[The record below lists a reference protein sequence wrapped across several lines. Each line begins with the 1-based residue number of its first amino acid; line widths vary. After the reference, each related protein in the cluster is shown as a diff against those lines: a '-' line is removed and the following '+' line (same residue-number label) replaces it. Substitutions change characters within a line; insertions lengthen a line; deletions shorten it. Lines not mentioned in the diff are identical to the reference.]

1 MAAVEPGGLDGGD
14 EELRSVCVGSR
25 VGHGEVAGAGVLDGE
40 ALVGELLA
48 VDGLA
53 AAAVTVGEVAAL
65 EHELGN
71 DAVEDGPFVVEGFAA
86 CAHAFF
92 ARAQRA
98 EVLHGLGH
106 GGAVEAHGDPPR
118 GLAADGDVEED
129 LFAR

>member
-1 MAAVEPGGLDGGD
+1 MP
-14 EELRSVCVGSR
+14 EL
-25 VGHGEVAGAGVLDGE
+25 EV
-40 ALVGELLA
+40 LVRELLA

-53 AAAVTVGEVAAL
+53 AGAVAAGEVSAL
-65 EHELGN
+65 AHEVGDDSVE
-71 DAVEDGPFVVEGFAA
+71 DAVLVVEGL
-86 CAHAFF
+86 
-92 ARAQRA
+92 ARLADALLAGAQRA

>member
-1 MAAVEPGGLDGGD
+1 MRRLRDGD
-14 EELRSVCVGSR
+14 EKLRSVRPWAR
-25 VGHGEVAGAGVLDGE
+25 VGHGQQPGLGMPDPEVLIGE
-40 ALVGELLA
+40 FLA

-53 AAAVTVGEVAAL
+53 AGAVAAGEVPAL
-65 EHELGN
+65 AHEVGDDSVE
-71 DAVEDGPFVVEGFAA
+71 DAVLVVEGL
-86 CAHAFF
+86 
-92 ARAQRA
+92 ARLADALLAGAQRA